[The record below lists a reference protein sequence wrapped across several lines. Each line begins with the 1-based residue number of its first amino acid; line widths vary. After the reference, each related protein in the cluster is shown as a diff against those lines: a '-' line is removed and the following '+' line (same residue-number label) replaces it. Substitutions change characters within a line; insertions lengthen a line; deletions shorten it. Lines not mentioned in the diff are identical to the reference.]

1 MTVCEEM
8 QKLRDYLDSNNIE
21 WKDKSDDWEMS
32 WICRTHFYYK
42 NNQWSVINGS
52 GTYGGYFINE
62 ELNYGALELMVSCIN
77 DGEPVGYLKAEDVIK
92 YMEGV
97 EE

>member
-8 QKLRDYLDSNNIE
+8 QKLREYLDSKNIE
-21 WKDKSDDWEMS
+21 YDDDSEEWITG
-32 WICRTHFYYK
+32 WICRTHFNYK
-42 NNQWSVINGS
+42 DNFWSVINGL
-52 GTYGGYFINE
+52 GTYGGFCLDEKQNP
-62 ELNYGALELMVSCIN
+62 GQLELMVNCVN

-97 EE
+97 TE